1 MFKFS
6 IKILKVSTNV
16 DPREGGIYGFNPGL
30 ASQETCIAQIGVEQ
44 TRGMGTEGGEWGIW
58 HVILKVQWK

>member
-30 ASQETCIAQIGVEQ
+30 ASQETCIAQIGFEQ
-44 TRGMGTEGGEWGIW
+44 TRGMGTEGGVWGC
-58 HVILKVQWK
+58 